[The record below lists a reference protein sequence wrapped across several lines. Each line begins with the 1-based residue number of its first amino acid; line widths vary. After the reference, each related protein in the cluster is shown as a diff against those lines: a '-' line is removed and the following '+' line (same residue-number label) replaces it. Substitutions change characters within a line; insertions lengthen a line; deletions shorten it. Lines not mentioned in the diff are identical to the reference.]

1 VRTGLKSHWP
11 CTTAVDTAPL
21 FTPDAWG
28 ELLRASRAVASR
40 LARRWPRGSRRVQV
54 SPTSSPGRHCHSHA
68 TLYGSLVILCT
79 KYRVMF
85 RMTLRSSASLAVVE
99 GLDVAA
105 LADRLHLGLD
115 PILSSTYCVIPQ
127 ARTVNGS
134 VERRAAA
141 PRSQHRPHL
150 HPEARVHHVG
160 RDAWPRT
167 LLKSV

>member
-1 VRTGLKSHWP
+1 MTLLSQGWPIARTGLKSHWP

-40 LARRWPRGSRRVQV
+40 LATRWPRGSRSVQV
-54 SPTSSPGRHCHSHA
+54 SPSPGRHYHSHA
-68 TLYGSLVILCT
+68 TLYISLVILYT

-85 RMTLRSSASLAVVE
+85 RKTLRSRASLAVVE

-115 PILSSTYCVIPQ
+115 PILTSSYGMILQ
-127 ARTVNGS
+127 ARTVDGS
-134 VERRAAA
+134 AERRAAA
-141 PRSQHRPHL
+141 PRSQHRLHL
-150 HPEARVHHVG
+150 HPEA
-160 RDAWPRT
+160 
-167 LLKSV
+167 